1 MGDSCGGLDTVFFDL
16 VGTLVRPSEPVGV
29 QYAAVARAHGVA
41 ADPVQL
47 DLAFREVF
55 ASTPPAI
62 WPGMPPDDV
71 RRCERQHWHELVA
84 ATFERAGYGSAWT
97 RSAFDACFQEL
108 FSRFAGGEG
117 WTLYPDARPSLS
129 RLRRQGLRLGLVTN
143 FDMRVFTLLDNLGLG
158 SHFDVVA
165 VPGVTGA
172 AKPDPRVFDFALA
185 SCRTSAD
192 RAVHVGDS
200 VDEDVVGARRAGLR
214 AVLLDRKKRCVG
226 VPGVDRIETLDDLRH
241 GF

>member
-1 MGDSCGGLDTVFFDL
+1 M
-16 VGTLVRPSEPVGV
+16 R
-29 QYAAVARAHGVA
+29 AAALARTGRRYRSNA
-41 ADPVQL
+41 
-47 DLAFREVF
+47 
-55 ASTPPAI
+55 PATG
-62 WPGMPPDDV
+62 P
-71 RRCERQHWHELVA
+71 RRTQP
-84 ATFERAGYGSAWT
+84 
-97 RSAFDACFQEL
+97 AFDACFQEL
-108 FSRFAGGEG
+108 FSRFAGSEG

-143 FDMRVFTLLDNLGLG
+143 FDMRVLGLLDNLGLG

-165 VPGVTGA
+165 VPGVAGA

-214 AVLLDRKKRCVG
+214 AVLLNRRKRCVG
-226 VPGVDRIETLDDLRH
+226 VPGVDRIETLDDLQR
-241 GF
+241 GL